1 MRRLVHG
8 ISKSISSLFGNFE
21 GSDKYIGGV
30 LAPNGK
36 IYCVPNNSTQI
47 LVIDPAT
54 NTTAL
59 FGNFSSSHK
68 WFGGVLAPNGKIYC
82 VPFNSTQILVIDP
95 KAEPNSTDLQ
105 IPNDLTI
112 LSISNYNK
120 YYNKL

>member
-1 MRRLVHG
+1 MRR
-8 ISKSISSLFGNFE
+8 IIYAKTKIITSLFGSFS
-21 GSDKYIGGV
+21 GTDKWFGGV

-59 FGNFSSSHK
+59 FGNFSGNIK
-68 WFGGVLAPNGKIYC
+68 WLGGVLAPNGKIYY
-82 VPFNSTQILVIDP
+82 VPGNSTQILVIDT